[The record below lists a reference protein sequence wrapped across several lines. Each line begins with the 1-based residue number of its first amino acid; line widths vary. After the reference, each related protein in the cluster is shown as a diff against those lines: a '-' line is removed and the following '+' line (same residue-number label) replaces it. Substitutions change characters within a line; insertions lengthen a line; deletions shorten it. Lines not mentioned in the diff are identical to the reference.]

1 MSAPDDRSAGGRGD
15 LNRPR
20 PGSAPDDR
28 SAGGRG
34 DLNRS
39 RPASTPLLSVRGL
52 RTVFPTRRGP
62 VAAADG
68 VDLDIAA
75 GEALGVVGES
85 GSGKSVTFLSV
96 LGLLRPPGRIEA
108 GEILFDGRDLRR
120 VSRAELRALRGRHMA
135 LAMQDALSAL
145 NPAFTIGQQLIETLE
160 AHGLAANTREQA
172 AAALSRVGIPSAAE
186 RLDDY
191 PHQFSGGMRQRAMIA
206 ISLAARPRL
215 LVADEPTTALDVTL
229 RAQVLDLLDELRE
242 QDGLALALI
251 THDLAVVA
259 ERCPR
264 VMVMY
269 AGQVVESGPTA
280 QVVARPLHPYT
291 RGLLESLPRLEDP
304 DRPLHPI
311 PGQVPDLARLDGGC
325 RFRNRCSMAISACA
339 GPTPLADL
347 GGGRA
352 SRCLRAAEVS
362 P

>member
-1 MSAPDDRSAGGRGD
+1 MSV
-15 LNRPR
+15 
-20 PGSAPDDR
+20 
-28 SAGGRG
+28 
-34 DLNRS
+34 
-39 RPASTPLLSVRGL
+39 PLLSVRGL

-68 VDLDIAA
+68 VDLELAA

-96 LGLLRPPGRIEA
+96 LGLVRPPGRIVA
-108 GEILFDGRDLRR
+108 GEILFEGRDLARLPR
-120 VSRAELRALRGRHMA
+120 GALRALRGRHMA

-145 NPAFTIGQQLIETLE
+145 NPAFTIGQQIAETLA
-160 AHGLAANTREQA
+160 AHGLARNSRDQA
-172 AAALSRVGIPSAAE
+172 ASLLARVGIPAAAE

-206 ISLAARPRL
+206 IALAARPRL

-229 RAQVLDLLDELRE
+229 RAQVLDLLDTLRAE
-242 QDGLALALI
+242 DGLALVLI

-269 AGQVVESGPTA
+269 AGQVVETGPTA
-280 QVVARPLHPYT
+280 EVVARPRHPYT
-291 RGLLESLPRLEDP
+291 RGLIESLPRLEDP

-311 PGQVPDLARLDGGC
+311 PGQVPDLARVDSGC
-325 RFRNRCSMAISACA
+325 RFRNRCAMALPACA
-339 GPTPLADL
+339 GPTPLLDL

-352 SRCLRAAEVS
+352 SRCIRAGELA

>member
-1 MSAPDDRSAGGRGD
+1 MSA
-15 LNRPR
+15 
-20 PGSAPDDR
+20 
-28 SAGGRG
+28 
-34 DLNRS
+34 
-39 RPASTPLLSVRGL
+39 LLEVRGL

-68 VDLDIAA
+68 VDLTIAA

-96 LGLLRPPGRIEA
+96 LGLVRPPGRVVA
-108 GEILFDGRDLRR
+108 GEIRFDGRDLRR
-120 VSRAELRALRGRHMA
+120 LPRAELRALRGRQMA

-145 NPAFTIGQQLIETLE
+145 NPAFTIGQQLCETLV
-160 AHGLAANTREQA
+160 AHGLARNEAEARPQA
-172 AAALSRVGIPSAAE
+172 AALLDKVGIPSAAQ
-186 RLDDY
+186 RLNDY

-206 ISLAARPRL
+206 IALAGRPRL

-229 RAQVLDLLDELRE
+229 RAQVLDLLDDLRR

-259 ERCPR
+259 ERCAR

-280 QVVARPLHPYT
+280 EVIVAPRHPYT

-311 PGQVPDLARLDGGC
+311 PGQVPDLARVDAGC
-325 RFRNRCSMAISACA
+325 RFRNRC
-339 GPTPLADL
+339 PLAVPDCAKPVPL
-347 GGGRA
+347 AEAGVGRL
-352 SRCLRAAEVS
+352 SRCIRAAEVA
-362 P
+362 

>member
-1 MSAPDDRSAGGRGD
+1 MSA
-15 LNRPR
+15 
-20 PGSAPDDR
+20 
-28 SAGGRG
+28 
-34 DLNRS
+34 
-39 RPASTPLLSVRGL
+39 LLEVRGL

-68 VDLDIAA
+68 VDLAIGA

-85 GSGKSVTFLSV
+85 GSGKSVTFLSI
-96 LGLLRPPGRIEA
+96 LGLVRAPGRVAA

-120 VSRAELRALRGRHMA
+120 LSRSGMRALRGRQMA

-145 NPAFTIGQQLIETLE
+145 NPTFTIGQQLCETLI
-160 AHGLAANTREQA
+160 AHGLARSDAAARPQA
-172 AAALSRVGIPSAAE
+172 AAALDRVGIPSASQ

-206 ISLAARPRL
+206 IALAGRPRL

-229 RAQVLDLLDELRE
+229 RAQVLDLLDDLRRD
-242 QDGLALALI
+242 DGLAVALI

-259 ERCPR
+259 ERCAR

-280 QVVARPLHPYT
+280 QVIAAPRHPYT
-291 RGLLESLPRLEDP
+291 RGLLESLPRIEDP

-311 PGQVPDLARLDGGC
+311 PGQVPDLARVDAGC
-325 RFRNRCSMAISACA
+325 RFRNRCAMAVGDCA
-339 GPTPLADL
+339 GPVDLAPAGEARL
-347 GGGRA
+347 
-352 SRCLRAAEVS
+352 SRCIRAAEVT
-362 P
+362 

>member
-1 MSAPDDRSAGGRGD
+1 MTA
-15 LNRPR
+15 
-20 PGSAPDDR
+20 
-28 SAGGRG
+28 
-34 DLNRS
+34 
-39 RPASTPLLSVRGL
+39 PLLSVRGL

-68 VDLDIAA
+68 VDLEIAA

-96 LGLLRPPGRIEA
+96 LGLIRPPGRVVA
-108 GEILFDGRDLRR
+108 GEIQFNGRDL
-120 VSRAELRALRGRHMA
+120 SRMGRGELRALRGREMA

-145 NPAFTIGQQLIETLE
+145 NPAFTIGQQLVETLA
-160 AHGLAANTREQA
+160 AHGLARNPREQA
-172 AAALSRVGIPSAAE
+172 AAMLARVGIPSAAE

-206 ISLAARPRL
+206 IALAARPRL

-229 RAQVLDLLDELRE
+229 RAQVLDLLDELRAE
-242 QDGLALALI
+242 DGLALALI

-280 QVVARPLHPYT
+280 EVVSRPRHPYT
-291 RGLLESLPRLEDP
+291 RGLIESLPLLENP

-311 PGQVPDLARLDGGC
+311 PGQVPDLARLDAGC
-325 RFRNRCSMAISACA
+325 RFRNRCAMAIAACA
-339 GPTPLADL
+339 APTPLIDL

-352 SRCLRAAEVS
+352 SRCIRAAELAA
-362 P
+362 

>member
-1 MSAPDDRSAGGRGD
+1 MSEA
-15 LNRPR
+15 
-20 PGSAPDDR
+20 
-28 SAGGRG
+28 
-34 DLNRS
+34 
-39 RPASTPLLSVRGL
+39 LLKVRGL

-62 VAAADG
+62 IAAADG
-68 VDLDIAA
+68 VDLEIAA

-120 VSRAELRALRGRHMA
+120 LSRGELRALRGRHIA

-145 NPAFTIGQQLIETLE
+145 NPAFTIGQQLIETLQ
-160 AHGLAANTREQA
+160 AHGLARDAPAQA
-172 AAALSRVGIPSAAE
+172 ATLLTRVGIPSAAE

-229 RAQVLDLLDELRE
+229 RAQVLDLLDDLRE

-264 VMVMY
+264 VIVMY

-280 QVVARPLHPYT
+280 EVVASPRHPYT
-291 RGLLESLPRLEDP
+291 RGLLESLPRLEAP

-311 PGQVPDLARLDGGC
+311 PGQVPDLARLDAGC
-325 RFRNRCSMAISACA
+325 RFRNRCGMAAPACA
-339 GPTPLADL
+339 GPTPLVDL
-347 GGGRA
+347 GDGRQ
-352 SRCLRAAEVS
+352 SRCLRAQEVS